1 MEVSVFGFEFHGKI
15 ILSEKGGIVEETQNY
30 WRKCGSCKKEI
41 GFNTIYQVCN
51 VSTCKKSVFCSVN
64 CWNLHNEIMGHKSAW
79 AEEMRSPKK
88 ENFIADQEAAPRR
101 IIVAHK
107 PATGAVSDEVNED
120 ILIVASK
127 LKAYIK
133 DKHDMNTSANVME
146 ILSHQVR
153 RLTDRA
159 VEKARA
165 EGRKTVMDRDYE

>member
-1 MEVSVFGFEFHGKI
+1 M
-15 ILSEKGGIVEETQNY
+15 EETQNY

-41 GFNTIYQVCN
+41 GFNSIYQSCS
-51 VSTCKKSVFCSVN
+51 VSTCKKAVFCSVN
-64 CWNLHNEIMGHKSAW
+64 CWNLHNEVMSHKSAW
-79 AEEMRSPKK
+79 AEENRSPRK
-88 ENFIADQEAAPRR
+88 EEVTASDERAPKR
-101 IIVAHK
+101 ILVQSK
-107 PATGAVSDEVNED
+107 PAADSNASGVADEQD

-133 DKHDMNTSANVME
+133 DKYDMNTSANVME
-146 ILSHQVR
+146 MLSHQVR

>member
-1 MEVSVFGFEFHGKI
+1 
-15 ILSEKGGIVEETQNY
+15 VEETQNY

-41 GFNTIYQVCN
+41 GFNSIYQTCS
-51 VSTCKKSVFCSVN
+51 VSTCKKAVFCSVN
-64 CWNLHNEIMGHKSAW
+64 CWNLHNEVMSHKSAW
-79 AEEMRSPKK
+79 AEENRSPRK
-88 ENFIADQEAAPRR
+88 EEGASGDERAPKRILVQSRPSPDSSATNSADEQ
-101 IIVAHK
+101 
-107 PATGAVSDEVNED
+107 D

-133 DKHDMNTSANVME
+133 DKHDMNTSANVMD

>member
-1 MEVSVFGFEFHGKI
+1 ME
-15 ILSEKGGIVEETQNY
+15 GIQDTQNY

-51 VSTCKKSVFCSVN
+51 VSTCKKLVFCSVD
-64 CWNLHNEIMGHKSAW
+64 CWNLHNPVMNHKSSW

-88 ENFIADQEAAPRR
+88 ENYIPENESGPRR
-101 IIVAHK
+101 IIVQSR
-107 PATGAVSDEVNED
+107 PTSTVSNEVDEE

-133 DKHDMNTSANVME
+133 DKYDMNTSGNVME